1 MLKSKI
7 DGRFPMKLMTILSW
21 RHGWLRA
28 SMDYEW
34 IMVVP
39 ENSSQTVV
47 TTTKGCRL
55 TPAHCVTQYSGPQ
68 AQENPKEGCNV
79 AERGDLKDV
88 SWFSRCRAGL
98 AGTNADEE
106 PWTCR
111 AHAPMIF

>member
-1 MLKSKI
+1 
-7 DGRFPMKLMTILSW
+7 MTIPSW
-21 RHGWLRA
+21 RHGWLQA

-47 TTTKGCRL
+47 TTTKGCR
-55 TPAHCVTQYSGPQ
+55 

-111 AHAPMIF
+111 AHAPMEKYKS